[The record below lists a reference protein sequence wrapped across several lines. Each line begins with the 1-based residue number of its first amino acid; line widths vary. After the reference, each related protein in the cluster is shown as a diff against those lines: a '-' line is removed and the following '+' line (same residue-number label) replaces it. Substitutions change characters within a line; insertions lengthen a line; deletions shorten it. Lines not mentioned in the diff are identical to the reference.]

1 LKTNPKVFFAGQITG
16 VEGYMESCMSGLIAA
31 KSLMRRY
38 ENKESIVPDEYTMI
52 GSLLNY
58 ITTKKQD
65 FQPMHA
71 SFSLVPPLNERIR
84 NKKERKAAYT
94 KRAVENI
101 KEYIIQLER

>member
-1 LKTNPKVFFAGQITG
+1 
-16 VEGYMESCMSGLIAA
+16 
-31 KSLMRRY
+31 
-38 ENKESIVPDEYTMI
+38 
-52 GSLLNY
+52 
-58 ITTKKQD
+58 
-65 FQPMHA
+65 MHA